1 MAPQASKNGGLLTI
15 NTSPFHWYQFY
26 EDQNHCVALFHAP
39 SKL

>member
-1 MAPQASKNGGLLTI
+1 MAPQASKNGGLLTS
-15 NTSPFHWYQFY
+15 NTSPFYWNKFH